1 MPPRDDPFLSSRG
14 FPRASGTPR
23 PASTTTA
30 RVRFPGFRVFAPV
43 RLPGPEGPVAIGRAL
58 PVTVAG
64 TAAASTAFPKPR
76 ALSGTL
82 GAQRPDRQSA
92 LYKKRRR
99 HAKARSCEEFETR
112 FGHTSSADREGLWKK
127 ASVTPRLRV
136 QIFLRLDSDT
146 PRASIGSSSLFCA
159 LQQAAKFIF
168 QDAFPAVFLS
178 HGGAKTPAS
187 ARRSARAAEAVPVF
201 SHLWGFSGF
210 GISTGQVQEGT
221 RSLFLLRLRRQ
232 FSPPSPERHQRPHCL
247 DDAERPGAL
256 QEAID

>member
-1 MPPRDDPFLSSRG
+1 MMPPRDDPFLSSRG

-99 HAKARSCEEFETR
+99 HAKARSCEEFEGSIRAHVERPSGGALEKSLRGSAPPRADLFAAR
-112 FGHTSSADREGLWKK
+112 FGRSSGVHREQFAFLCTAASGEIYFSGLFFGSLPFSWARENTSL
-127 ASVTPRLRV
+127 
-136 QIFLRLDSDT
+136 
-146 PRASIGSSSLFCA
+146 
-159 LQQAAKFIF
+159 
-168 QDAFPAVFLS
+168 
-178 HGGAKTPAS
+178 
-187 ARRSARAAEAVPVF
+187 RAACCTRR
-201 SHLWGFSGF
+201 GGCSGLLALV
-210 GISTGQVQEGT
+210 GI
-221 RSLFLLRLRRQ
+221 
-232 FSPPSPERHQRPHCL
+232 
-247 DDAERPGAL
+247 
-256 QEAID
+256 